1 MPETD
6 VDSFIL
12 RFVQV
17 RDAAMPDA
25 SLPDAGMRDAT
36 MRSAQEQG
44 PDKEPTTVPWHGVI
58 RHVQSKEE
66 IRFTQIEDALRF
78 VANYV
83 ALDAAEPRQDNTD

>member
-1 MPETD
+1 MLETD

-17 RDAAMPDA
+17 RDAIA
-25 SLPDAGMRDAT
+25 RDAT
-36 MRSAQEQG
+36 MPDPQDKQQDNG
-44 PDKEPTTVPWHGVI
+44 PTAVPWHGVI

-83 ALDAAEPRQDNTD
+83 QLTANIPTQDDSD

>member
-1 MPETD
+1 M
-6 VDSFIL
+6 
-12 RFVQV
+12 

-25 SLPDAGMRDAT
+25 AMPDAAMPDAAMPDAAMPDEAT
-36 MRSAQEQG
+36 PITHKQG
-44 PDKEPTTVPWHGVI
+44 QDNGLTAAPWHGII

-83 ALDAAEPRQDNTD
+83 ELSASIPTQDDSD

>member
-1 MPETD
+1 MVGAMPETD

-25 SLPDAGMRDAT
+25 GMPDPT
-36 MRSAQEQG
+36 MCSAQEQD
-44 PDKEPTTVPWHGVI
+44 PDKDPAAVPWHGVI

-83 ALDAAEPRQDNTD
+83 ALGTAEPRQDNTD

>member
-1 MPETD
+1 MLETD

-17 RDAAMPDA
+17 RDA
-25 SLPDAGMRDAT
+25 SMRDA
-36 MRSAQEQG
+36 SI
-44 PDKEPTTVPWHGVI
+44 PDATAPDFHRQSQDNGLTAAPWHGII

-83 ALDAAEPRQDNTD
+83 ELSAGMPTQNDSD

>member
-1 MPETD
+1 MLETD

-12 RFVQV
+12 RFVQE
-17 RDAAMPDA
+17 
-25 SLPDAGMRDAT
+25 
-36 MRSAQEQG
+36 RSAQESNQNSG
-44 PDKEPTTVPWHGVI
+44 SPAAPWHGVI

-83 ALDAAEPRQDNTD
+83 ELGAVEPTRNDTD